1 MKAPDKSA
9 RTVLSGAADKR
20 APRALWR
27 RLTLAAA
34 GVALAGAASG
44 AVWVAYNQGLVAG
57 TETAAP
63 LIRASVDET
72 RRRPADPGGMDVPNR
87 DKLVFDRIAPDAGQ
101 VRLERLLP
109 PPEAPLPRP
118 VAPGAN
124 GAGAVPAA
132 TSVLPAAPRR
142 QVAAPAADIKAFPQP
157 LGAPLLA
164 KMPEKLLVAEIPPPP
179 VAVVP
184 PPPVAA
190 TLAKAPPVPAVAPA
204 AAELAAV
211 EPAAGA
217 PSWRVQIAAMRTE
230 EAAEQVWR
238 AATAKYNDLL
248 GELRLNVEE
257 VTLAERGKF
266 YRVQAGP
273 LADRKQA
280 DALCAALKIR
290 DQGCLVV
297 RP

>member
-9 RTVLSGAADKR
+9 RMVLSGSADKR
-20 APRALWR
+20 APRPVWR

-44 AVWVAYNQGLVAG
+44 AVWVAYNQGMVAG

-63 LIRASVDET
+63 LIRAAVEET
-72 RRRPADPGGMDVPNR
+72 RRRPAEPGGMDVPNR
-87 DKLVFDRIAPDAGQ
+87 DKLVFNRIAPDAGE

-118 VAPGAN
+118 NGAN
-124 GAGAVPAA
+124 AIPAA

-142 QVAAPAADIKAFPQP
+142 PAAPGEIKAGPQT
-157 LGAPLLA
+157 
-164 KMPEKLLVAEIPPPP
+164 PEESLVAEITPP
-179 VAVVP
+179 VAGAPAKEFPVQAVVP
-184 PPPVAA
+184 PV
-190 TLAKAPPVPAVAPA
+190 
-204 AAELAAV
+204 AELAAV
-211 EPAAGA
+211 EPAAGSPTKA
-217 PSWRVQIAAMRTE
+217 WRVQIAAMRTG
-230 EAAEQVWR
+230 EAAEQAWKTAV
-238 AATAKYNDLL
+238 AKYNDLL
-248 GELRLNVEE
+248 GELRLNVEQ
-257 VTLAERGKF
+257 VTLGERGTF

-273 LADRKQA
+273 LAGKKQA

-290 DQGCLVV
+290 EQGCLVV